1 MDYGLFMVCMMILR
15 VFFLVLGL
23 LQSGS
28 SKTKKNTDFLPRECR
43 SQNLVK
49 ESVNIWYDTDHH
61 DDHFF
66 YFFKGPGAKLVSTDQ

>member
-1 MDYGLFMVCMMILR
+1 MGYSWYDDFTSI
-15 VFFLVLGL
+15 FFVLGL

-49 ESVNIWYDTDHH
+49 ESVNIWYHTDHR
-61 DDHFF
+61 DHFF
-66 YFFKGPGAKLVSTDQ
+66 FFKGPGAKLVSTHQ